1 MAPRAPESKASLL
14 DSKIDILNR
23 SAAETSPA
31 PVKQIFRAVVLSEP
45 WFGLVLSLFDH
56 LRTGIISLATQ
67 QDEIIDDS
75 YSVELSEYCFDV
87 CEVLKTVTQGNN
99 IDNLNESM
107 TTALGDL
114 ERCVH

>member
-1 MAPRAPESKASLL
+1 MATRAPESKASLL

-87 CEVLKTVTQGNN
+87 CEVLKTVIQRNN